1 MILDVWVNECLGACV
16 VCSTLIRRLRH
27 HDHFQ
32 SVLRI
37 NHDHF
42 QLGLQINHLEVKMD
56 NIVVVEVL
64 HPAAY
69 LSHEQTTIGLSQ
81 VEVLVS
87 NPLKQLSTVQVLHD
101 QNHLQVRFSIRFSW
115 WRFNYLAR
123 VLEGLDEADNVWVRE
138 LLQQVDLLHNL

>member
-1 MILDVWVNECLGACV
+1 MILDVWVNEYLGACV
-16 VCSTLIRRLRH
+16 VCSTPIRRHRH

-32 SVLRI
+32 SVLGI

-64 HPAAY
+64 DPAAY

-81 VEVLVS
+81 VEIFVS

-101 QNHLQVRFSIRFSW
+101 QDHLQIQFSIQFSW
-115 WRFNYLAR
+115 LRFNYLAR
-123 VLEGLDEADNVWVRE
+123 VLKGLNESDYVR
-138 LLQQVDLLHNL
+138 V

>member
-16 VCSTLIRRLRH
+16 VCSTPIRRHRH

-81 VEVLVS
+81 VEVFVS

-101 QNHLQVRFSIRFSW
+101 QNHLQVQFSIQFS
-115 WRFNYLAR
+115 
-123 VLEGLDEADNVWVRE
+123 
-138 LLQQVDLLHNL
+138 

>member
-1 MILDVWVNECLGACV
+1 MILDVWVNEYLGACV

-64 HPAAY
+64 DPAAN
-69 LSHEQTTIGLSQ
+69 LTHKQTTIRFGQ
-81 VEVLVS
+81 VEIFIS
-87 NPLKQLSTVQVLHD
+87 HPLKQLPTVQVLHD
-101 QNHLQVRFSIRFSW
+101 
-115 WRFNYLAR
+115 
-123 VLEGLDEADNVWVRE
+123 
-138 LLQQVDLLHNL
+138 

>member
-1 MILDVWVNECLGACV
+1 MILDAWVNECLGACV
-16 VCSTLIRRLRH
+16 VCSTLISRHRH

-32 SVLRI
+32 SVLGI

-81 VEVLVS
+81 VEVFVS
-87 NPLKQLSTVQVLHD
+87 NPLKQLSAVQVLHD
-101 QNHLQVRFSIRFSW
+101 QDHLKDQFSIQFSW
-115 WRFNYLAR
+115 LRFNYLAR
-123 VLEGLDEADNVWVRE
+123 VLEGLDESDDVRVRE